1 MIGTGGIFPARAS
14 AIISFASSS
23 VPVMVPSIVNTRS
36 GNIAIGVV

>member
-1 MIGTGGIFPARAS
+1 MIGTGGTFPARAS

-23 VPVMVPSIVNTRS
+23 VPVIVPSIVKTRS